1 MMVNKYFFIT
11 YFINII
17 YIAESFKL
25 LFEQKDEFYLKNNK
39 NRSTESEINKINDII
54 SRYHLEGLYYNLD
67 NEKHNIFK
75 RIDRYQKRSILIIL
89 FVILTSYNVLEI
101 IFSSYMLFITEKD
114 SYDNYPLWQKLLTG
128 ILCVINV
135 LAILVLSSITLI
147 KLKIKSSV
155 FY

>member
-54 SRYHLEGLYYNLD
+54 DRYHLEGLYYNLD
-67 NEKHNIFK
+67 NERHNIFK

-89 FVILTSYNVLEI
+89 FVIFIFEI
-101 IFSSYMLFITEKD
+101 Y
-114 SYDNYPLWQKLLTG
+114 
-128 ILCVINV
+128 
-135 LAILVLSSITLI
+135 
-147 KLKIKSSV
+147 
-155 FY
+155 